1 MGAGSRQQVGL
12 LGEKES
18 MNVPIDEV
26 VLRDMNTVLLHFLPR
41 AAIIP
46 PLLMSYSEKHVV

>member
-18 MNVPIDEV
+18 TNVPIDEV